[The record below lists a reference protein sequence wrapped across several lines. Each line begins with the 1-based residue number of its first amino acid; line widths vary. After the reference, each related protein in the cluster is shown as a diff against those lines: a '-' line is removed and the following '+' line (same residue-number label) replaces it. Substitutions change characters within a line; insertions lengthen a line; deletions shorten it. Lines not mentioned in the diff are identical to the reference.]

1 MKLYLRTIQS
11 GLLQAGNL
19 DLRKND
25 LSDIVTDKRLL
36 KTRQEWNQKR
46 QQRRQAEV
54 DQIIR
59 NSQ

>member
-1 MKLYLRTIQS
+1 MRVYLRTTQS
-11 GLLQAGNL
+11 GLLQASNL
-19 DLRKND
+19 NLRKND
-25 LSDIVTDKRLL
+25 LSDIVIDKRLL

>member
-1 MKLYLRTIQS
+1 MRVYLRTTQS

>member
-1 MKLYLRTIQS
+1 MRVYLRTTQN
-11 GLLQAGNL
+11 GLLQASNL

-25 LSDIVTDKRLL
+25 LSDIVIDKRLL
-36 KTRQEWNQKR
+36 KTRQEWNQKQ

>member
-1 MKLYLRTIQS
+1 MKLYLRTTQS

>member
-1 MKLYLRTIQS
+1 MKLYLKTIQS
-11 GLLQAGNL
+11 GLLQASNL